1 MIRIGYLDD
10 EYDILK
16 SATRSLKKYDI
27 EIVALNNIKDV
38 TNISVLV
45 DSIICE
51 SIECLLVD
59 YDLLNLDSKVYGT
72 HVIKDI
78 NEILPDFTCFLLT
91 NYTDQGINENIVQKI
106 FVQDKTIL
114 AEDDNSKEFL
124 GFVEK
129 IKNSVDCFEK
139 RLHVTKT
146 EYENLLGKKK
156 KKKITTSEEE
166 RFLFLY
172 KILSSYEYVDKMPDV
187 LVKNSTQD
195 MLGEMLTTLRDFKQ
209 TLRKE

>member
-91 NYTDQGINENIVQKI
+91 NYTDQGINEKIVQKI

-114 AEDDNSKEFL
+114 QKMIIQRNFWVLSRKL
-124 GFVEK
+124 KTVL
-129 IKNSVDCFEK
+129 IVLK
-139 RLHVTKT
+139 RD
-146 EYENLLGKKK
+146 Y
-156 KKKITTSEEE
+156 
-166 RFLFLY
+166 
-172 KILSSYEYVDKMPDV
+172 M
-187 LVKNSTQD
+187 
-195 MLGEMLTTLRDFKQ
+195 
-209 TLRKE
+209 